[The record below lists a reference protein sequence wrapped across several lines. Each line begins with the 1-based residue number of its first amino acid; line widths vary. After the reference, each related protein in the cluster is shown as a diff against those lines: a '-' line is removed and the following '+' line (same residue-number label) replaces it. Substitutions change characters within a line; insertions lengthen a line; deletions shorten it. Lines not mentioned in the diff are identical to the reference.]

1 MAIHYNPTTVSD
13 GLVLALDAANTRSY
27 GGSGT
32 TWTDVSY
39 RGNNGTLTNGPVF
52 TQEPKL
58 EPFGGA
64 GAVSF
69 DGTGDYLDIGSSTD
83 FAFGTGDFTIE
94 VWVYLKSNTLGVIY
108 SNEVSNSLF
117 LYLDSGN
124 LVVRNY
130 GTINLFDLTG
140 PSLNTWTHIALSR
153 SGTDLRLFFNGVQ
166 QGGTVTNSTNWTQ
179 NGTEIG
185 AYNNG
190 TQSLNGYLSNLRVVK
205 GTALYT
211 SNFTPKR
218 QPLIPESAP
227 NTVLLTCQKG
237 PIRDR
242 SSSAHAITINGDAKS
257 ISGASYFDF
266 DGTNDYVAIASNS
279 NFNLGTGD
287 FAVEIWVYLNDITS
301 NGGFVGIINRHNYST
316 NTGWGIWKDSGGK
329 FGFWYNASTKINGT
343 TNVSTNSWYHIVATR
358 LGSTITLYVNG
369 VSENSATNSSFT
381 DSSTSLGIGVANVGG
396 AWNDTYPVNGY
407 ISNTRVYKGKGLTAA
422 EVKQNYRNTKGRYGL

>member
-1 MAIHYNPTTVSD
+1 MGAYSGPELVDD

-237 PIRDR
+237 TIRDR
-242 SSSAHAITINGDAKS
+242 SPSAHTITINGDAKS
-257 ISGASYFDF
+257 ISGASYFEF
-266 DGTNDYVAIASNS
+266 DGVNDYATIPDGDSFTFGSEDFTIECWIYPNS
-279 NFNLGTGD
+279 TGS
-287 FAVEIWVYLNDITS
+287 FPSFISKYA
-301 NGGFVGIINRHNYST
+301 
-316 NTGWGIWKDSGGK
+316 
-329 FGFWYNASTKINGT
+329 
-343 TNVSTNSWYHIVATR
+343 
-358 LGSTITLYVNG
+358 GS
-369 VSENSATNSSFT
+369 STNSSFFF
-381 DSSTSLGIGVANVGG
+381 SLGNSNQTLEFYLHNGVLGQQAIIQAGTVSLSSWNHVVATRIGNQITTYLNGSVAGTQSWSYSVYDANVAVTVGAGQYNGG
-396 AWNDTYPVNGY
+396 YYWNGN

-422 EVKQNYRNTKGRYGL
+422 EVLQNYQNTKSRYGL